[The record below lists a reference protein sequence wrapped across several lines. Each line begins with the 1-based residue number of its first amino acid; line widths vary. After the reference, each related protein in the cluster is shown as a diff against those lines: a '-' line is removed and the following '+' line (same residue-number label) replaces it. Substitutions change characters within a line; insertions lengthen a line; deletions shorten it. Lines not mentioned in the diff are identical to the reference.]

1 MEGGK
6 VEIKKLNG
14 KKVTTIVADS
24 AILAWGK
31 TLLAMGLLD
40 EITLENALGTFES
53 SRMKKKAENDA
64 VEQSEND
71 DENEAEKEDE
81 TAEERELRRKI
92 KAAKRELEEARA
104 EDQEAS
110 IELAE
115 ARLSCIGPFLCNPFQ
130 DKDVNYSQQVSWL
143 TTVIRKEKAKMGSTG
158 NKKKVVTATDLLER
172 NDTFFNTDIESLVE
186 GLPGS
191 EMLPNYDFH
200 SFRAGF
206 IPSAISEAWQQMGH
220 LRPPRPSVV
229 KSKKPTPEVK
239 PVKQATIDLEREVK
253 RQKRDDERDSR
264 KRQKDEEIEQKKKA
278 RADERLSRLSIQ
290 VDERLFKEACFQRE
304 KVIVAMAKSFSRECN
319 RRKKAAELI
328 AMQCVMDDTNSP
340 ASSFSE
346 NSPQELSPLCT
357 IYDEDVLRCWDFVAS
372 YGESMVQWG
381 YIDKLPTL
389 DSIQQALDA
398 LNPNGRK
405 SSNPMTR
412 SDAVDYL
419 IDLCISLCKPLAVS
433 LTRLLF
439 ASLIALNPAL
449 QKDFGAA
456 FFAEVRTNAN
466 KEEADGPSSSD
477 LLPVNKLTW
486 QEVARLAFLS
496 DALGELGNQKHE
508 IAHLLR
514 GYRSMGHPNSKEAK
528 RLRRTEDFPIA
539 TLRQVISQG
548 AASQTVVSSSNG
560 SRVRIL
566 GPCKPTSNSDNWQF
580 YLHNIKGL
588 HGKKIALI
596 KSNLEKAMEIAK
608 APGIL
613 DPNDEVTVSEME
625 KALAVFAKVAK
636 ISEPTPA
643 ELTSC
648 NRARMSLMRLLEKA
662 TGDIYSSDVVKEVV
676 HRDIIDPQPELAAG
690 LGDGDNNQDERARLG
705 LSRYLSINEKVY
717 KEIGHAREEYM
728 ADALTLKEEME
739 YQGDD
744 EDEDDED
751 EDNVKDSEKSKEGQ
765 DVEAKSGEEST
776 SGKTNDTSKGK
787 LVNQQAAEVVAT
799 VVENGDDTVK
809 NDIPTRIGKVTP
821 YDDFCADIPTAP
833 ELIRRCLA
841 VLRVVAQ
848 TNAAEPFI
856 YPVDPQTNPGYY
868 ESILRP
874 MCMREVGKNLFDA
887 AKDHSKFDD
896 RDDADLFIEATVA
909 KFARDVRVIAQNC
922 SCYPSAGATVIAAGD
937 ELLRIFERLL
947 LDWVLAPRSALPS
960 LEDLDDDKCVEFHD
974 SDDDS
979 LVLLCDGCEGKY
991 NMSRLEP
998 PLRDVPKGDWF
1009 CPRCLSGR
1017 CWESL
1022 DPRKDKVIMRSSE
1035 DGGEEPWTIEGCYFV
1050 YPDNVNSK
1058 TMLKYKLRNS
1068 CNAKVSL
1075 TVDEIDKILEA
1086 QGTPVDPVHCIEA
1099 VSECPGY
1106 SQGPNRG
1113 LYENLVPVPSNPR
1126 ISDAACQ
1133 AFISS
1138 TVYQD
1143 TIISSSTFML
1153 VNPEDLQAAEWSR
1166 LLTLLVM
1173 KCASS
1178 EMMNSLA
1185 SKLEADAAE
1194 KMLTRRNEASRLDVQ
1209 TLLPLTN
1216 AEEIDEVSQN
1226 ISSAVKTEDKS
1237 QGANENGDALV
1248 VVVDS
1253 TMIEVVNDVSVVGAD
1268 VESSAPVPV
1277 SSNGELKEEVPDAVL
1292 SEEVVRRQAR
1302 TASLDEKDKRYK
1314 MREESLVAYSI
1325 KNQLRST
1332 VASFEE
1338 DHVSLVVDN
1347 TLGSREKGL
1356 NLASTRCRGVSCNFC
1371 GLSDAALGSPLLR
1384 VPNMEEWYE
1393 LMPHMARNRQVF
1405 LVADLSRRPSSDLK
1419 NSTVLS
1425 KSRGK
1430 SLLAVKIRV
1439 GGELMSNAN
1448 DAHFEGIPDGGMLE
1462 FLPRNEEGYQNEL
1475 SIRHVADIPFISGSL
1490 SAHECCAISAHNA
1503 RKERVISEYKSNKE
1517 VSLERDAGI
1526 LCGRTLSLGRDRRG
1540 RSFWKFNADN
1550 ALFVCD
1556 GDDTK
1561 IWRRYEDPEVIASVL
1576 FSLGKDPVVA
1586 EIRRVFPDAVRLL
1599 RGRKWT
1605 QLLLK
1610 RPFKKTNDSLVVASS
1625 ANATKV
1631 PGAEDMEDEDE
1642 PYQPGEDVLVES
1654 KCGRMLWDA
1663 KVLVVSHKDDKVNGY
1678 RVRYKGWSSRFDE
1691 WVTPFRVVEPIE
1703 ANIAIQEEMIQ
1714 ELHQNE
1720 IIVPDVLKKMNARKH
1735 VNSKDRARS
1744 RARIPEFTDVAKV
1757 PPTASS
1763 GERGLAWAKA
1773 ALLMIEAALPCGA
1786 IDNSTSGAW
1795 RPAIA
1800 AEWRKVVQTAQGP
1813 YTLMGCAF
1821 LLEETIDPEWI
1832 DPHATHLLS
1841 CLPQRWKSI
1850 REATVSSLCLR
1861 IVMLDQGVQ
1870 YDTVD
1875 KSKYIGKGRGEH

>member
-1 MEGGK
+1 
-6 VEIKKLNG
+6 
-14 KKVTTIVADS
+14 
-24 AILAWGK
+24 
-31 TLLAMGLLD
+31 
-40 EITLENALGTFES
+40 
-53 SRMKKKAENDA
+53 
-64 VEQSEND
+64 
-71 DENEAEKEDE
+71 
-81 TAEERELRRKI
+81 
-92 KAAKRELEEARA
+92 
-104 EDQEAS
+104 
-110 IELAE
+110 
-115 ARLSCIGPFLCNPFQ
+115 
-130 DKDVNYSQQVSWL
+130 
-143 TTVIRKEKAKMGSTG
+143 
-158 NKKKVVTATDLLER
+158 
-172 NDTFFNTDIESLVE
+172 
-186 GLPGS
+186 
-191 EMLPNYDFH
+191 
-200 SFRAGF
+200 
-206 IPSAISEAWQQMGH
+206 
-220 LRPPRPSVV
+220 
-229 KSKKPTPEVK
+229 
-239 PVKQATIDLEREVK
+239 
-253 RQKRDDERDSR
+253 
-264 KRQKDEEIEQKKKA
+264 
-278 RADERLSRLSIQ
+278 
-290 VDERLFKEACFQRE
+290 
-304 KVIVAMAKSFSRECN
+304 
-319 RRKKAAELI
+319 
-328 AMQCVMDDTNSP
+328 
-340 ASSFSE
+340 
-346 NSPQELSPLCT
+346 
-357 IYDEDVLRCWDFVAS
+357 
-372 YGESMVQWG
+372 
-381 YIDKLPTL
+381 
-389 DSIQQALDA
+389 
-398 LNPNGRK
+398 
-405 SSNPMTR
+405 
-412 SDAVDYL
+412 
-419 IDLCISLCKPLAVS
+419 
-433 LTRLLF
+433 
-439 ASLIALNPAL
+439 
-449 QKDFGAA
+449 
-456 FFAEVRTNAN
+456 
-466 KEEADGPSSSD
+466 
-477 LLPVNKLTW
+477 
-486 QEVARLAFLS
+486 
-496 DALGELGNQKHE
+496 
-508 IAHLLR
+508 
-514 GYRSMGHPNSKEAK
+514 MGHPNSKEAK

-548 AASQTVVSSSNG
+548 ATSQTVGSSSNG
-560 SRVRIL
+560 TRVRIL
-566 GPCKPTSNSDNWQF
+566 APCNPTAKSDNWQF

-588 HGKKIALI
+588 NGKKIALI
-596 KSNLEKAMEIAK
+596 KSNLEKAIEIAK
-608 APGIL
+608 SPGVL
-613 DPNDEVTVSEME
+613 DLDDIVTVSEME
-625 KALAVFAKVAK
+625 KALAVFAKVGK
-636 ISEPTPA
+636 INEPTPA
-643 ELTSC
+643 EQTSC
-648 NRARMSLMRLLEKA
+648 NRAKVSLMRLLDKA
-662 TGDIYSSDVVKEVV
+662 TGDVYSSDVIKEVV
-676 HRDIIDPQPELAAG
+676 HRDIMSSQPESTAVVLER
-690 LGDGDNNQDERARLG
+690 DKNQDERVRLG
-705 LSRYLSINEKVY
+705 LSRNLSINEKVY

-728 ADALTLKEEME
+728 ADALTLKEEMD

-751 EDNVKDSEKSKEGQ
+751 EDNAKYSGKPKDVQEAVSKEG
-765 DVEAKSGEEST
+765 EKSSAAF
-776 SGKTNDTSKGK
+776 SHDFSKGK
-787 LVNQQAAEVVAT
+787 QADQLTAEVVAT
-799 VVENGDDTVK
+799 VVENGDDTDK

-841 VLRVVAQ
+841 VLRVVTQ

-874 MCMREVGKNLFDA
+874 MCMREVGKNLYDA
-887 AKDHSKFDD
+887 AKDLTKIKDSDD
-896 RDDADLFIEATVA
+896 VTLFIEATVA
-909 KFARDVRVIAQNC
+909 KFARDMRVIAQNC

-947 LDWVLAPRSALPS
+947 LDWVLAPRSVLPS

-991 NMSRLEP
+991 NMGRLDP

-1022 DPRKDKVIMRSSE
+1022 DPRKDKVIMRPSE
-1035 DGGEEPWTIEGCYFV
+1035 NGGEEQWTIKGSYFI
-1050 YPDNVNSK
+1050 YPDDVNSK
-1058 TMLKYKLRNS
+1058 TILKYRLRNNS
-1068 CNAKVSL
+1068 NAKLSL
-1075 TVDEIDKILEA
+1075 PVDEIDKLLEA
-1086 QGTPVDPVHCIEA
+1086 QGTPVEPVHCIEA

-1113 LYENLVPVPSNPR
+1113 LYENLVPVPSNPS
-1126 ISDAACQ
+1126 ISDAASQ

-1153 VNPEDLQAAEWSR
+1153 VNPEDLHAAEWSR

-1216 AEEIDEVSQN
+1216 AEEIDEVPQTFTSP
-1226 ISSAVKTEDKS
+1226 VK
-1237 QGANENGDALV
+1237 AENKFQEEKENSDAMV

-1253 TMIEVVNDVSVVGAD
+1253 TMIEVVNNVSLVGAD
-1268 VESSAPVPV
+1268 GESSAPVPV
-1277 SSNGELKEEVPDAVL
+1277 GSNDEVNDGPDAVL
-1292 SEEVVRRQAR
+1292 SEENVRKQAR
-1302 TASLDEKDKRYK
+1302 TASIDEKDKRYK
-1314 MREESLVAYSI
+1314 LREESLVAYSI

-1356 NLASTRCRGVSCNFC
+1356 NLVSTRCRGLSCDFC

-1393 LMPHMARNRQVF
+1393 LMPHMGRNRQVF
-1405 LVADLSRRPSSDLK
+1405 LVADISRRPSNDFK
-1419 NSTVLS
+1419 NSAVPS

-1439 GGELMSNAN
+1439 GGELLSDAN
-1448 DAHFEGIPDGGMLE
+1448 DAHFEGIVDGGMLE

-1475 SIRHVADIPFISGSL
+1475 SIRNVADIPFISGSL

-1503 RKERVISEYKSNKE
+1503 RKERVISEYKTNKE

-1526 LCGRTLSLGRDRRG
+1526 LCGRTLSLGRDRSG

-1556 GDDTK
+1556 GDNAK

-1586 EIRRVFPDAVRLL
+1586 EIKCVFPEAVRLL

-1610 RPFKKTNDSLVVASS
+1610 RPFTKSNDSRVVASS
-1625 ANATKV
+1625 ANLTKIQ
-1631 PGAEDMEDEDE
+1631 GAEDVEDEDE
-1642 PYQPGEDVLVES
+1642 PYQPGEEVLVES

-1663 KVLVVSHKDDKVNGY
+1663 KVLVVSQKDDKVNGY

-1703 ANIAIQEEMIQ
+1703 ANLIIQKEMIQ
-1714 ELHQNE
+1714 ELHHNE
-1720 IIVPDVLKKMNARKH
+1720 IIVPDVLKTMNARKH

-1744 RARIPEFTDVAKV
+1744 RATIPELTDVAKV
-1757 PPTASS
+1757 SHSATS

-1786 IDNSTSGAW
+1786 IDNSSSGAW

-1800 AEWRKVVQTAQGP
+1800 AEWRKVIQTAQGP

-1821 LLEETIDPEWI
+1821 LLEENIDPEWI

-1861 IVMLDQGVQ
+1861 IVMLDQGVL

-1875 KSKYIGKGRGEH
+1875 TSKYIGKGRGER